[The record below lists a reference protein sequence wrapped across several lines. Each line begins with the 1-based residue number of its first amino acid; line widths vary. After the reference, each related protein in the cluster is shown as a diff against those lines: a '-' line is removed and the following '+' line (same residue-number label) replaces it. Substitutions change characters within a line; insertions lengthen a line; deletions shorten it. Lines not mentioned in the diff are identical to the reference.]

1 MSALYE
7 SNWKNAMSDE
17 YNALIQNKTLE
28 LVPYPLNVDII
39 QSMWIFRHKHNSDS
53 SFKRYKACLV
63 GDDKSQKKGV
73 DHDETFNLIVKLVTI
88 WTILTIAFSKS
99 WPIH

>member
-1 MSALYE
+1 MTTRSQQGIIKLNPKYTRNLSALTTSISPLLKNLMSALYE

-39 QSMWIFRHKHNSDS
+39 QSM
-53 SFKRYKACLV
+53 
-63 GDDKSQKKGV
+63 
-73 DHDETFNLIVKLVTI
+73 
-88 WTILTIAFSKS
+88 
-99 WPIH
+99 